1 MTPILPNPNTHMKF
15 ENWKQSQK
23 HPYAIYADFESLLQK
38 ENNFDIDSNTRIIH
52 HRNFMRYCY
61 DNKPSDDILSK
72 ELSEK
77 FEIITSPVIL
87 NQQLKDHKIKCN
99 NNTRMTPI
107 LPNPN
112 TYMKFENWNQS
123 QKHPFTIHA
132 DSHQSQEENNFDI
145 DSNTRIIHHHDV
157 MRLIFKVKLRKS
169 WQSYHQLLSSIKY
182 KEAWLLFINSVATVL
197 ATQYLLALDNH
208 HQIITITLSVPY
220 EEQLNKYLLD
230 TLQNEM
236 SKKTNSSE
244 LRETQTGQTYLQ
256 QLFNGETSGCEDE
269 HDEHTADITNN
280 NGAVA
285 VLEPDKSTTEMDGD
299 ETLSR
304 PNTDRWP
311 KNHVLVLIDA
321 FEKNKNLF
329 SSTTVRKE
337 KRNKKATSSGQ
348 CAFHFEFEEEFD
360 RIYKEEPSF
369 TPVALAAN
377 LIQEESAKHYN
388 IDDIRLNT
396 HLHQKKRKTD
406 SLSNMYLFME
416 KKEESRE
423 KRHQESI
430 ELQKKSLKLQQ
441 DAVEAYSS
449 TMNQF
454 LAIYKKN
461 SNQ

>member
-1 MTPILPNPNTHMKF
+1 MECGNCGKSSCGRIN
-15 ENWKQSQK
+15 QK
-23 HPYAIYADFESLLQK
+23 HK
-38 ENNFDIDSNTRIIH
+38 NT
-52 HRNFMRYCY
+52 
-61 DNKPSDDILSK
+61 P
-72 ELSEK
+72 
-77 FEIITSPVIL
+77 PVV
-87 NQQLKDHKIKCN
+87 QHV
-99 NNTRMTPI
+99 
-107 LPNPN
+107 
-112 TYMKFENWNQS
+112 
-123 QKHPFTIHA
+123 
-132 DSHQSQEENNFDI
+132 
-145 DSNTRIIHHHDV
+145 HD
-157 MRLIFKVKLRKS
+157 
-169 WQSYHQLLSSIKY
+169 
-182 KEAWLLFINSVATVL
+182 
-197 ATQYLLALDNH
+197 
-208 HQIITITLSVPY
+208 

-236 SKKTNSSE
+236 SKKTNTSE

-269 HDEHTADITNN
+269 HDD
-280 NGAVA
+280 
-285 VLEPDKSTTEMDGD
+285 
-299 ETLSR
+299 
-304 PNTDRWP
+304 TDRWP

-321 FEKNKNLF
+321 FEKNKNMF

-337 KRNKKATSSGQ
+337 KVWQVIAKHLKNTSINKTDIQCENKWKNLRKSYLIKQRNKKATSQ

-388 IDDIRLNT
+388 IDDNQT
-396 HLHQKKRKTD
+396 EYTPPSKKRKTD

-454 LAIYKKN
+454 LAIYKKKFK
-461 SNQ
+461 SIIYLMLFLLVMFLPFPTITQDSVKK